1 MIRGFLETLI
11 LLIFFLGQPVA
22 PDTAQS
28 PPNSTGD
35 SFFSTVEAHSDGPNI
50 ADPVSEAC
58 SSCWPLTGASLFP
71 GARDF
76 VLNNSPIVVQ
86 KTHGD
91 RDVVAQGEV

>member
-58 SSCWPLTGASLFP
+58 SSCWPLTGARSLPWRPRLCFKQFSHN
-71 GARDF
+71 RSE
-76 VLNNSPIVVQ
+76 N
-86 KTHGD
+86 T
-91 RDVVAQGEV
+91 R